1 MRSVTP
7 VYSGGEGQMK
17 NPGSK
22 LRALAGRTFSK
33 PDEHDEAEV
42 DIVEPDPLRRRVDR
56 LTLETLLAESTRNA
70 EIVFAMI
77 EIDCLHPNLDLLSFE
92 SPSVLSEVDAETM
105 LEIADTIA
113 ENVRPCDVIY
123 RTNTN
128 EYGVFLD
135 SVTMEEAAN
144 VSARVG
150 TAVNALFPPDDS
162 RAYSVSIGLADSPA
176 VEANGLIDQARLDL
190 RARQHDNR

>member
-17 NPGSK
+17 YPGSK
-22 LRALAGRTFSK
+22 LRALAGRAFSK
-33 PDEHDEAEV
+33 QYEDDEADV
-42 DIVEPDPLRRRVDR
+42 DVVEPDPLRRRVDR
-56 LTLETLLAESTRNA
+56 LTLETLLAQSTRNA

-92 SPSVLSEVDAETM
+92 SPTVLSEVDAETM
-105 LEIADTIA
+105 LAIADTVA

-150 TAVNALFPPDDS
+150 TAVNALFPPDDL
-162 RAYSVSIGLADSPA
+162 RAYSVSIGLADSRS

-190 RARQHDNR
+190 RARQRDNR